1 MQTIFK
7 IGCSG
12 FYNKHWK
19 NVFYPDDLPQSK
31 WLNFYSEHLNTV
43 EINSTFYRF
52 PTVKNLQTWY
62 EKSPV
67 NFLFSI
73 KAPKQITH
81 INRFNDSQ
89 SIIDDFYSVCQQ
101 GMKDKLGCILFQLP
115 PSIHFSEEKLMQI
128 INSLNPDFKNV
139 IEFRHSS
146 WWTQDVYDELS
157 KKHIVFCSVSHP
169 TLPDTIIANME
180 TVYVRLHG
188 VPQMFYSNYSI
199 EQIEKLH
206 QTIIE
211 QSQIKEAF
219 IYFNNTASTAGI
231 LNAQQLTAMK

>member
-1 MQTIFK
+1 MQTLFK

-19 NVFYPDDLPQSK
+19 NIFYPDELPQSK

-52 PTVKNLQTWY
+52 PTEKNLQTWY
-62 EKSPV
+62 DKTPEGFV
-67 NFLFSI
+67 FSI

-81 INRFNDSQ
+81 INRFNESQ
-89 SIIDDFYSVCQQ
+89 SIIDDFYTVCEQ

-115 PSIHFSEEKLMQI
+115 PSVHFGKEKLRQI
-128 INSLNPDFKNV
+128 IDSLNPNFKNV
-139 IEFRHSS
+139 IEFRHES
-146 WWTQDVYDELS
+146 WWIQEVYDELS
-157 KKHIVFCSVSHP
+157 KKQIIFCSVSHP
-169 TLPDTIIANME
+169 TLPATLIFNTE

-188 VPQMFYSNYSI
+188 TPQMFYSNYST
-199 EQIEKLH
+199 EQLQQLH
-206 QTIIE
+206 ESIMQN
-211 QSQIKEAF
+211 SKIKEAF

-231 LNAQQLTAMK
+231 LNAQQLTAMI